1 MRPRPGISPVGSNPV
16 MFILIEYAVFA
27 DFHSLNP
34 ANNYLFKV
42 NNETLE
48 EGAKYVQS

>member
-1 MRPRPGISPVGSNPV
+1 MGSYPVI
-16 MFILIEYAVFA
+16 FFLIVYAVFA